1 MSPSPGPGNSDRFRQ
16 YLENLGRDIEPGSGF
31 FSPDTVFWRVSRE
44 PALLFAVASNSRQ
57 WAKIVP
63 IPYVA

>member
-1 MSPSPGPGNSDRFRQ
+1 VSPSPGPGNGDRFRL

-31 FSPDTVFWRVSRE
+31 FSPDPVFWRVSRE
-44 PALLFAVASNSRQ
+44 PALLLAVASNSRQ
-57 WAKIVP
+57 SAKIVP